1 MAFIKIHN
9 LGAVG
14 IIKDVPAH
22 ELPPEAWTD
31 GVNVR
36 FLRESAEKI
45 DGNEEVYNLTVS
57 ASTATQAIAESP
69 WWLLPVPT
77 EAAFWWVYA
86 GKNNVHV
93 AGSGFNSTNI
103 NKLDSTASAT
113 LLYSSTPTLRWTG
126 GILAGLPIMTNGA
139 DPPQVWDPPSLSQ
152 RLVDLQWDKSAG
164 TSWATRTAGAVTCHV
179 MRTYR
184 EFAVALRTT
193 EGGASFPRRVRWSHP
208 ATAATQPDSWDD
220 SRTDRDAGYIDLDDT
235 NDFVVDCKTLRNT
248 NFIYKENY
256 TWTMTFVG
264 GQFVHSFQPAFQF
277 GMLAHSCVV
286 EIFNTHLLLTS
297 DRDIVRHDGQSAQS
311 MIEHK
316 WRRYLNTAIDTD
328 YSSNCFV
335 ATDYVNQEILFCYP
349 ESGVSEPYWCTMALV
364 WNWRH
369 DTWYLRD
376 LPKASYIANGV
387 IQGAGA
393 GNLTWDAQSG
403 SWDSSTLTWD
413 QRNFSEA
420 NREMLLAYPEDSASA
435 GSTPKLFKMNSTNQF
450 DGASFTAR
458 IERTGLALA
467 GMDLRGNPRID
478 LHSLKLIN
486 GLWLAVDA
494 PAGTVL
500 TVYVGSQM
508 HQSEA
513 VTWNGPYTFTVGTD
527 SYINCRVMTR
537 FIGLR
542 IQTASNAKWKV
553 TGYEVDLNL
562 AGRY

>member
-1 MAFIKIHN
+1 
-9 LGAVG
+9 
-14 IIKDVPAH
+14 
-22 ELPPEAWTD
+22 
-31 GVNVR
+31 
-36 FLRESAEKI
+36 
-45 DGNEEVYNLTVS
+45 
-57 ASTATQAIAESP
+57 
-69 WWLLPVPT
+69 
-77 EAAFWWVYA
+77 
-86 GKNNVHV
+86 
-93 AGSGFNSTNI
+93 
-103 NKLDSTASAT
+103 
-113 LLYSSTPTLRWTG
+113 
-126 GILAGLPIMTNGA
+126 
-139 DPPQVWDPPSLSQ
+139 
-152 RLVDLQWDKSAG
+152 
-164 TSWATRTAGAVTCHV
+164 
-179 MRTYR
+179 
-184 EFAVALRTT
+184 
-193 EGGASFPRRVRWSHP
+193 
-208 ATAATQPDSWDD
+208 
-220 SRTDRDAGYIDLDDT
+220 
-235 NDFVVDCKTLRNT
+235 
-248 NFIYKENY
+248 
-256 TWTMTFVG
+256 
-264 GQFVHSFQPAFQF
+264 
-277 GMLAHSCVV
+277 
-286 EIFNTHLLLTS
+286 
-297 DRDIVRHDGQSAQS
+297 
-311 MIEHK
+311 
-316 WRRYLNTAIDTD
+316 
-328 YSSNCFV
+328 
-335 ATDYVNQEILFCYP
+335 
-349 ESGVSEPYWCTMALV
+349 MALV

-508 HQSEA
+508 RQSEA